1 MMTLNYTGRSVLM
14 PNDVCEA
21 LLRYAQ
27 ALADSQSSDIV
38 SVPVITEGGS
48 LVAADFLLGPASQ
61 LYAVPAADGADDR
74 GNGEAVAELD
84 RRGRL
89 LRPSAVI
96 TPAERTDPAINFDL
110 DG

>member
-27 ALADSQSSDIV
+27 ALADSQSSDVV
-38 SVPVITEGGS
+38 SVPVIAEGGA
-48 LVAADFLLGPASQ
+48 LVAAEFLLGPASQ
-61 LYAVPAADGADDR
+61 LYAVPAADGADDQ

-96 TPAERTDPAINFDL
+96 TPAERTDPALNFDL